1 MYSLY
6 MAHLHKKMKKG
17 RPYYYVREMAR
28 IDGQPKVVKQVY
40 LGSPER
46 ILELVS
52 GKQSECTRISVEE
65 FGSLWMAHL
74 IDSPVGLAPLIDS
87 VVNAEIKCPPNDGI
101 KCPLINGCFLL

>member
-1 MYSLY
+1 
-6 MAHLHKKMKKG
+6 MAHLHKKMKNG

-28 IDGQPKVVKQVY
+28 INGQPKVVKQVY

-52 GKQSECTRISVEE
+52 GKESECTRISAEE

-74 IDSPVGLAPLIDS
+74 IDSQVGLVPPGRFRDPPREIGNRSDGRRVFPLRRLQ
-87 VVNAEIKCPPNDGI
+87 PHG
-101 KCPLINGCFLL
+101 